1 MVKIVI
7 LLCLIILLYLI
18 YCEIAP
24 SKLEMFVAANC
35 NESSK
40 LAKKYNISMFILFII
55 IIVSIAAIVGLTKI
69 VWYWI

>member
-18 YCEIAP
+18 YCDIAP
-24 SKLEMFVAANC
+24 TKLDMFIEMHN
-35 NESSK
+35 NTNK
-40 LAKKYNISMFILFII
+40 LAKKYIISRFILFII
-55 IIVSIAAIVGLTKI
+55 MIVSIATIVELTKI